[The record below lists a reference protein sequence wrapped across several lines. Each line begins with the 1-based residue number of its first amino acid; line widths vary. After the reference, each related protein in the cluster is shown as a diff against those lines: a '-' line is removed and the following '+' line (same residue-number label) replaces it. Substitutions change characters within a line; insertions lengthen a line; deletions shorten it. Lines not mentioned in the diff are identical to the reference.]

1 MRKANAKLVEGQV
14 VSRRDILE
22 IVKQARKQHGL
33 SPEEVAHAL
42 GVPALMVE
50 QAENQPLR
58 GRFRLRRKMLEQLT
72 GYTLEGPYY
81 RLARRQADA

>member
-1 MRKANAKLVEGQV
+1 MPETNAKLVEGQI
-14 VSRRDILE
+14 VSLRDILE

-33 SPEEVAHAL
+33 SPEEVARDL
-42 GVPALMVE
+42 GVPPLLVE

-81 RLARRQADA
+81 QVTRK

>member
-14 VSRRDILE
+14 VSLRDILE
-22 IVKQARKQHGL
+22 IVKQARERHGL
-33 SPEEVAHAL
+33 SPEEVARDL
-42 GVPALMVE
+42 GVPALMIK

-81 RLARRQADA
+81 RLARKQVDA